1 MITGHHELRLA
12 NPEIRDEA
20 TIAAD
25 RARLQAGSYQ
35 PGDRV
40 RLAWCNMSTG
50 DTVALYDTTMRRPEG
65 LDTVFKVR
73 DTRIE
78 TISNHNRTYDR
89 VEVRLEYAQG
99 WHAASFLKP
108 VDTEETT
115 GLLVSDGTC
124 LVIAQYDQDGL
135 TPPIEITSLEG
146 PALKRHGSI
155 EAFAALCVG
164 QALRIVA
171 DVRTTEAGSVI
182 VCEHSSLAE
191 TYKENGAP
199 GVVVDAAPI
208 FTKAAKI
215 LDEGMD
221 PDRILYCCIPPEDVE
236 DHRRSKFEGLL
247 WGPLGMASWAARKGL
262 GLDPDEV
269 VYLGA
274 PLSSLERTGSAEKI
288 DMGSKSFVEA
298 PGPIDGVVV
307 IGMWDKVREYRKAA

>member
-1 MITGHHELRLA
+1 MITSHHELRRTI
-12 NPEIRDEA
+12 PETRDEA

-25 RARLQAGSYQ
+25 RARLQTGSYQ

-40 RLAWCNMSTG
+40 RLAWCIGDTG
-50 DTVALYDTTMRRPEG
+50 DTVALYETTMRRPEG
-65 LDTVFKVR
+65 LDTVFRIR

-108 VDTEETT
+108 ADTIETT
-115 GLLVSDGTC
+115 GLLVSDGTR
-124 LVIAQYDQDGL
+124 LVIAQHDQDGL

-146 PALKRHGSI
+146 PALVRHGSI
-155 EAFAALCVG
+155 EALAALCVG

-182 VCEHSSLAE
+182 VCEHSSPAE
-191 TYKENGAP
+191 TFEENGAP
-199 GVVVDAAPI
+199 GVVVHAAPI
-208 FTKAAKI
+208 FAKAAKI

-221 PDRILYCCIPPEDVE
+221 PDRILYCCVPPEDVK
-236 DHRRSKFEGLL
+236 DHRRSKFQGLL
-247 WGPLGMASWAARKGL
+247 WGALGVASWAARKGL

-274 PLSSLERTGSAEKI
+274 PFSSLKSTGSAERI

-307 IGMWDKVREYRKAA
+307 IGMWNDVRGYRKAA